1 MKDAY
6 MPKRLVSLPWTD
18 RSGRFSLLK
27 SGVLAGLFGP
37 AIWTFYRLMAGF
49 YMAEPAKSVN
59 HELGLWAF
67 RLLLLSLAITPAM
80 QIFRLPRLII
90 VRRMVGVAAFAYA
103 FSHICAYA
111 AMENF
116 HIGKVVSE
124 IFARFYLTIGFA
136 GLLILAT
143 LSATSVDAAVR
154 KMGTR
159 AWLRLH
165 RLVYLAA
172 VLALVH
178 YFIQSK
184 LVVTEPTIF
193 AGVFMWLMGYR
204 IISWMT
210 RPRLASSPVTLFAL
224 SFMASVLTM
233 VGEAAGYMLF
243 TPVDGM
249 KVFDANFTFV
259 AGIRPGWIVLIAGVT
274 VAVLAL
280 LRSWKA
286 AAPSRATAAV

>member
-1 MKDAY
+1 
-6 MPKRLVSLPWTD
+6 MPKRLVFPPWTD
-18 RSGRFSLLK
+18 RSGRLSLLK
-27 SGVLAGLFGP
+27 VSVFAGLFGP

-90 VRRMVGVAAFAYA
+90 IRRMVGVAAFAYA
-103 FSHICAYA
+103 FSHICAYT

-116 HIGKVVSE
+116 HIGKVISE

-136 GLLILAT
+136 GLLILGVLT
-143 LSATSVDAAVR
+143 ATSVDAAVR

-165 RLVYLAA
+165 RLVYLAT
-172 VLALVH
+172 VLALIH

-193 AGVFMWLMGYR
+193 AGLFMWLMGYR
-204 IISWMT
+204 LILWMT
-210 RPRLASSPVTLFAL
+210 RPRLASHPVTLLAL
-224 SFMASVLTM
+224 GFMAATLTM

-243 TPVDGM
+243 TPIDGM
-249 KVFDANFTFV
+249 KVFYANFTFV
-259 AGIRPGWIVLIAGVT
+259 AGIRPGWIVLIVG
-274 VAVLAL
+274 VAVAALAL
-280 LRSWKA
+280 LRNWKA
-286 AAPSRATAAV
+286 AAPSRATAVV

>member
-6 MPKRLVSLPWTD
+6 MPKRPVSLPWTD
-18 RSGRFSLLK
+18 RSGRLSLLK
-27 SGVLAGLFGP
+27 AGVFVGLFCP
-37 AIWTFYRLMAGF
+37 ATWIFYRLMAGF

-80 QIFRLPRLII
+80 QIFKLPRLII
-90 VRRMVGVAAFAYA
+90 VRRMIGVAAFAYA

-116 HIGKVVSE
+116 HIGKVISE

-136 GLLILAT
+136 GLLILGVLT
-143 LSATSVDAAVR
+143 ATSVDAAVR

-165 RLVYLAA
+165 RLVYLAT
-172 VLALVH
+172 VLALIH

-184 LVVTEPTIF
+184 LVVTEPTVF
-193 AGVFMWLMGYR
+193 AGLFIWLMGYR
-204 IISWMT
+204 LIFWMT
-210 RPRLASSPVTLFAL
+210 RPRFASHPVTLLVLGFTA
-224 SFMASVLTM
+224 AALTM
-233 VGEAAGYMLF
+233 VGEALGYMLF
-243 TPVDGM
+243 TPIDAM

-259 AGIRPGWIVLIAGVT
+259 AGIRPGWIVLIVGVGI
-274 VAVLAL
+274 AALAL
-280 LRSWKA
+280 FRSWKA
-286 AAPSRATAAV
+286 AAPSRATAVV

>member
-1 MKDAY
+1 
-6 MPKRLVSLPWTD
+6 MPKRLVFPPWTD
-18 RSGRFSLLK
+18 RSGRLSLLK
-27 SGVLAGLFGP
+27 VSVFAGLFGP

-90 VRRMVGVAAFAYA
+90 IRRMVGVAAFAYA
-103 FSHICAYA
+103 FSHICAYT

-116 HIGKVVSE
+116 HIGKVISE

-136 GLLILAT
+136 GLLILGVLT
-143 LSATSVDAAVR
+143 ATSVDAAVR

-165 RLVYLAA
+165 RLVYLAT
-172 VLALVH
+172 VLALIH

-193 AGVFMWLMGYR
+193 AGLFVHNSLAFIDGRLSIRRGFTPAELLQTLTPLPPQ
-204 IISWMT
+204 T
-210 RPRLASSPVTLFAL
+210 RPQ
-224 SFMASVLTM
+224 VLTAQPAR
-233 VGEAAGYMLF
+233 V
-243 TPVDGM
+243 
-249 KVFDANFTFV
+249 
-259 AGIRPGWIVLIAGVT
+259 VLW
-274 VAVLAL
+274 
-280 LRSWKA
+280 REK
-286 AAPSRATAAV
+286 

>member
-1 MKDAY
+1 MS
-6 MPKRLVSLPWTD
+6 KRLIPLPWTD
-18 RSGRFSLLK
+18 RSGRLSLLK
-27 SGVLAGLFGP
+27 ASVFAGLFLP
-37 AIWTFYRLMAGF
+37 ATWIFYRLMAGF

-67 RLLLLSLAITPAM
+67 RLLMLSLAITPAM

-116 HIGKVVSE
+116 HLGKVISE
-124 IFARFYLTIGFA
+124 IFARFYLTIGFV
-136 GLLILAT
+136 GLLILGT
-143 LSATSVDAAVR
+143 LTATSVDVAVR

-159 AWLRLH
+159 TWLRLH
-165 RLVYLAA
+165 RLAYLAG

-193 AGVFMWLMGYR
+193 AGLFMWLMAYR
-204 IISWMT
+204 LIFWLT
-210 RPRLASSPVTLFAL
+210 RPRIASHPITLLVLAVT
-224 SFMASVLTM
+224 ASVLTM
-233 VGEAAGYMLF
+233 VGEAVGYMLF
-243 TPVDGM
+243 TPIDGR

-259 AGIRPGWIVLIAGVT
+259 AGVRPGWIVLIIGASIL
-274 VAVLAL
+274 VLAL
-280 LRSWKA
+280 LRSRKA
-286 AAPSRATAAV
+286 AAPNRAAATV

>member
-1 MKDAY
+1 
-6 MPKRLVSLPWTD
+6 MPKRLISLPWID
-18 RSGRFSLLK
+18 RSGRVSLIK
-27 SGVLAGLFGP
+27 ASVFVGLFAP
-37 AIWTFYRLMAGF
+37 ATWIFYRLMAGY

-80 QIFRLPRLII
+80 QIFRLPRLIV

-103 FSHICAYA
+103 FSHVCAYA

-116 HIGKVVSE
+116 HLGKVVDE
-124 IFARFYLTIGFA
+124 IFARFYLTIGLA
-136 GLLILAT
+136 GLLVLGLLT
-143 LSATSVDAAVR
+143 ATSVDAAVR

-172 VLALVH
+172 TLALVH

-193 AGVFMWLMGYR
+193 AGLFLWLMAYR
-204 IISWMT
+204 LILWLT
-210 RPRLASSPVTLFAL
+210 RPRVASHPMTLLAL
-224 SFMASVLTM
+224 SVMASALTV
-233 VGEAAGYMLF
+233 VGEAVGYTLF
-243 TPVDGM
+243 TPIDGM

-259 AGIRPGWIVLIAGVT
+259 AGIRPGWIVLIVGT
-274 VAVLAL
+274 AVFALAMV
-280 LRSWKA
+280 RGWNA
-286 AAPSRATAAV
+286 AALSRATAVV